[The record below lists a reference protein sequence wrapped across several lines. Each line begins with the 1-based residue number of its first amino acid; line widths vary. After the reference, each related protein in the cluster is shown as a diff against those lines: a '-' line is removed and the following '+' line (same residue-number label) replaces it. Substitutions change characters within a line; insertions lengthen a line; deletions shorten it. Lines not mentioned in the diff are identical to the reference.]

1 MPVHDKEVDIARNFR
16 LLEWLKAELVGGV
29 AALLR
34 AAVKGSQE
42 AILDALA
49 GIVVTAY
56 LLGKRLGVSFAR
68 LDAKMRDKLESSIS
82 EDHEIECWYGDLS
95 ALLYHLKS
103 KR

>member
-1 MPVHDKEVDIARNFR
+1 MPAHDKEIDITRNFR
-16 LLEWLKAELVGGV
+16 LLEWLKAELAGGV

-56 LLGKRLGVSFAR
+56 LLGKRLGVSFVS
-68 LDAKMRDKLESSIS
+68 LDAKIQDKLTSGIS
-82 EDHEIECWYGDLS
+82 DGHEIESRYGDLS
-95 ALLYHLKS
+95 LLLYHLKS